1 MRVSILSLTIILSAA
16 EKAMSVCE
24 LKEHHTDATET
35 VNNLCNKLRQKRLQL
50 LNTDVLGGADWYL
63 LTPTLIW
70 KVSKPSLVR
79 QIHLSVW
86 FLSARASQNNQSR
99 KIKELDKKLRHKLRE
114 KTSARMKLLQ
124 ELVPDCDK
132 CVGRSILTGKLQA

>member
-1 MRVSILSLTIILSAA
+1 MNFDSG
-16 EKAMSVCE
+16 
-24 LKEHHTDATET
+24 
-35 VNNLCNKLRQKRLQL
+35 Q
-50 LNTDVLGGADWYL
+50 VLGGADGYL
-63 LTPTLIW
+63 ITPTLIW

-86 FLSARASQNNQSR
+86 FLSAGASQNNRSR
-99 KIKELDKKLRHKLRE
+99 KIKEFDKK
-114 KTSARMKLLQ
+114 

>member
-1 MRVSILSLTIILSAA
+1 
-16 EKAMSVCE
+16 MSVCE

-35 VNNLCNKLRQKRLQL
+35 VNNLCNKLRQRHLQL
-50 LNTDVLGGADWYL
+50 LNTDGLCFSSSSSQSICSGLGFGQVLGGADWYL

-86 FLSARASQNNQSR
+86 FLSAGASQNNRSR
-99 KIKELDKKLRHKLRE
+99 KIKELDKKAKSSTKKKNKKLGIE
-114 KTSARMKLLQ
+114 
-124 ELVPDCDK
+124 
-132 CVGRSILTGKLQA
+132 